1 MFRFTASMLA
11 LLFAVPVLLA
21 EPADEGLKKEYF
33 AFAKLFSMRSG
44 ELREAQQHDRDGA
57 KRAGD
62 ALSLKL
68 SNRALKE
75 AASEFNL
82 IGTGYTVVR
91 KTFWDHEP
99 GALKDKELLLMK
111 TLVAEIKEDDK
122 ARAEIIGQALKGVLE
137 KEAYERAG
145 NLLYLKVRARHGD
158 CWKKILPL
166 AKQCAGSADLKG
178 TVGFDLYVHP
188 QIMYREL
195 FFENSSK
202 KTLTNITLALETNA
216 SASVDDKSKRYF
228 IFIEELKPGN
238 TVMLDT
244 VLADKFAFR
253 QRPKAMRNCLTYS
266 VWCDQGK
273 EECIVLQMTG
283 RNGRSPAVAGG
294 TIFFPFTRQR

>member
-1 MFRFTASMLA
+1 MFRFVASMLA
-11 LLFAVPVLLA
+11 LLFSVPALLA
-21 EPADEGLKKEYF
+21 EPADEGLKKEYH

-44 ELREAQQHDRDGA
+44 QLREAQQHDRDGK
-57 KRAGD
+57 KRATD
-62 ALSLKL
+62 ALSLNL
-68 SNRALKE
+68 SNPVLKQ
-75 AASEFNL
+75 AAAEFKL
-82 IGTGYTVVR
+82 IGSGCTAAR
-91 KTFWDHEP
+91 ACWDFKPDE
-99 GALKDKELLLMK
+99 LKKKEVQLMMK

-122 ARAEIIGQALKGVLE
+122 ARAEIIGQALTGALK
-137 KEAYERAG
+137 KEAAERAG

-178 TVGFDLYVHP
+178 AVGFDLYIHP

-216 SASVDDKSKRYF
+216 SASLDDKSKRYF
-228 IFIEELKPGN
+228 LFIEELKPGN

-266 VWCDQGK
+266 IWCDQGN
-273 EECIVLQMTG
+273 EEDIVLQMTG
-283 RNGRSPAVAGG
+283 RNGRSPAVAMG